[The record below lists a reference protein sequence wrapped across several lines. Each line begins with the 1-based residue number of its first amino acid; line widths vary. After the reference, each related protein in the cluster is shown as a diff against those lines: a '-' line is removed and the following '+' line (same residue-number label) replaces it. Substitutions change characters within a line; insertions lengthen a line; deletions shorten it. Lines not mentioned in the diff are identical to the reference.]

1 MMRAFITGK
10 KQTVIVTD
18 VHALIDARRDA
29 ILQDYLA
36 LLRIPSVSA
45 QHAHD
50 ADTRRAAKYVVGM
63 LRAAGLENARLIKTA
78 TMPLVVAE
86 WLHAPGKPTVLI
98 YAHYDVQP
106 ADRAVDGWDTDPFDP
121 VIDGEYI
128 FGRGVTDDKN
138 QLTGTIHA
146 VGALLAATGSLPVN
160 VRFLIEGEEESSGEA
175 IEKYVREHA
184 TEIPCD
190 IAMVADGGIAALDQP
205 QLHYGCRG
213 ILYTEIVA
221 KGADHDLHS
230 GGYGGNAPNPLF
242 ALAEIL
248 TQLKAPDGRI
258 TIPGL
263 YEMIREPTEAERAT
277 WKKQERLLDAE
288 IRRDVGAPLVGEAAF
303 TPLERAWARPT
314 LEVHGFIGG
323 FQDEGQKTVIPS
335 TARVKVSL
343 RLVPDQTPQAVLPL
357 LQRRVAE
364 VTPVG
369 IATEVRML
377 GGGLPLFTDPTSPA
391 FQAAAQALREEFSRD
406 VWLSRSGGSVPIAV
420 TFKDVLGADPI
431 MIGFGLPGD
440 RAHGPNERTHLP
452 TFFRGVHTLA
462 RVLIAFGEMK
472 EDAQ

>member
-1 MMRAFITGK
+1 MT
-10 KQTVIVTD
+10 TD

-29 ILQDYLA
+29 IVQDYLA

-45 QHAHD
+45 LHLHD
-50 ADTRRAAKYVVGM
+50 ADTRRAAEYVVEM
-63 LRAAGLENARLIKTA
+63 LQAAGMENARLIKTA
-78 TMPLVVAE
+78 TLPLVAAE
-86 WLHAPGKPTVLI
+86 WLHAPGTPTVLI

-106 ADRAVDGWDTDPFDP
+106 ADREVDGWATDPFEP
-121 VIDGEYI
+121 VIAGDYI

-160 VRFLIEGEEESSGEA
+160 VRFLIEGEEESSGAA
-175 IEKYVREHA
+175 IEQYVREHA
-184 TEIPCD
+184 EEIPCD
-190 IAMVADGGIAALDQP
+190 IALVADGGMAALDQP

-248 TQLKAPDGRI
+248 TQLKAPDGTI

-263 YEMIREPTEAERAT
+263 YDLVRAPGETERAL
-277 WKKQERLLDAE
+277 WAVQSSFIAE
-288 IRRDVGAPLVGEAAF
+288 DIRQDVGTPLVGEAAYS
-303 TPLERAWARPT
+303 PLERAWARPT

-323 FQDEGQKTVIPS
+323 FQGEGQKTVIPS
-335 TARVKVSL
+335 DARVKVSL

-364 VTPVG
+364 VTPPG
-369 IATEVRML
+369 ITTEVRVL
-377 GGGLPLFTDPTSPA
+377 GEGLPLFADPASPA
-391 FQAAAQALREEFSRD
+391 FQAAADALRDEFDRE
-406 VWLSRSGGSVPIAV
+406 VWLSRGGGSVPIAV
-420 TFKDVLGADPI
+420 TFKDALGADPV
-431 MIGFGLPGD
+431 MIGFGLPSD

-452 TFFRGVHTLA
+452 TFLRGVHA
-462 RVLIAFGEMK
+462 FVRVLAAFGTLK
-472 EDAQ
+472 EA